1 MLVKLVKD
9 IVKTQTVTFGE
20 VDMIL
25 GSTDYSRLNV
35 AICPNIRGVQG
46 TQRERVKLPS
56 GLPPTA
62 ATSQPP
68 SSPRIRI
75 TP

>member
-1 MLVKLVKD
+1 MLVTLIKD
-9 IVKTQTVTFGE
+9 IVKTQTVTCGK

-25 GSTDYSRLNV
+25 GATDYSRLNV
-35 AICPNIRGVQG
+35 AICRNIRGVQG

-62 ATSQPP
+62 VTSQPP